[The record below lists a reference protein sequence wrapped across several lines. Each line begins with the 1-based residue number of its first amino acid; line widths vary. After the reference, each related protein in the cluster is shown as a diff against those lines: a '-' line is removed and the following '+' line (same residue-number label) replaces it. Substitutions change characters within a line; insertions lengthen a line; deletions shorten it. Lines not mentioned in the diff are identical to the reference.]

1 MNESVAELFS
11 RNVLERPHTDAEID
25 QIIEYLRQQRREQA
39 EREAKGLA
47 PRKPVKA
54 AQVEERERKAALKA
68 KGIDPN
74 QLSLLDQI
82 AEAKP
87 DDGA

>member
-1 MNESVAELFS
+1 MSEISELFS

-25 QIIEYLRQQRREQA
+25 QTIEYLRQQRREQA
-39 EREAKGLA
+39 EREARGLA
-47 PRKPVKA
+47 PRKPIKA
-54 AQVEERERKAALKA
+54 SQVEERERKAALKA
-68 KGIDPN
+68 KGVDPK

-87 DDGA
+87 GEGG